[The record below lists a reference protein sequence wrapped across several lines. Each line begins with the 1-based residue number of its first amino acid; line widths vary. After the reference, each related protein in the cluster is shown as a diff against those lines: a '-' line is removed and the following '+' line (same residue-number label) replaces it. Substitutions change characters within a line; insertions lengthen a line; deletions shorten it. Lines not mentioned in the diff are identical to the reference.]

1 MLDILGENF
10 VNSNNNTEKL
20 ILPAV
25 EDSKQLDNTELDKLW
40 MNMEFHTS
48 SRMAPVEEIL
58 VQNYHLLT
66 LHSKLYWQLDFWQVG
81 DVI

>member
-1 MLDILGENF
+1 MRHLGTHG
-10 VNSNNNTEKL
+10 SCPGGAGSYPNNNTEKL

-58 VQNYHLLT
+58 LQNYHLLT
-66 LHSKLYWQLDFWQVG
+66 SHSKLY
-81 DVI
+81 